1 MGTTIFH
8 VFFTCLFSVSVCYA
22 IIGSCTPILYRKK
35 SRGRLSLNQLKV
47 VQGDASISQRIELF
61 FKTFFLGFFTP
72 AVWGISGL
80 GCLTII
86 AYKYVFQ

>member
-1 MGTTIFH
+1 MLTTPVH

-22 IIGSCTPILYRKK
+22 ILGSCTPLLYRNK

-47 VQGDASISQRIELF
+47 AQGDATLGQRIELF

-72 AVWGISGL
+72 AVYGITVLSSI
-80 GCLTII
+80 TII
-86 AYKYVFQ
+86 AYKYLF

>member
-1 MGTTIFH
+1 MFTTFLH

-22 IIGSCTPILYRKK
+22 ILGSCTPLLYRKK

-47 VQGDASISQRIELF
+47 AQGDATFSQRIELF

-72 AVWGISGL
+72 GIYGIAVLLCI
-80 GCLTII
+80 IVI
-86 AYKYVFQ
+86 AYKQYF